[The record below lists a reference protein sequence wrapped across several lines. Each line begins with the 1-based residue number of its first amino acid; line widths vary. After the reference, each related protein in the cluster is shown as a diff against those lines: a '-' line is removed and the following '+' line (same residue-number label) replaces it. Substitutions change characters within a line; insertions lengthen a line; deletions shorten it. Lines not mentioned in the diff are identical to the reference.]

1 MIGMRPPDNAGT
13 VALYTRTAS
22 GAVACRLCH
31 GLDYA
36 HARTC
41 PLVALRGQ
49 LCGLAGQLG
58 LLVGT
63 LRETMDTVDRW
74 TSGSNGGGQS

>member
-1 MIGMRPPDNAGT
+1 
-13 VALYTRTAS
+13 
-22 GAVACRLCH
+22 
-31 GLDYA
+31 
-36 HARTC
+36 
-41 PLVALRGQ
+41 VALRGQ

-74 TSGSNGGGQS
+74 TSGSNGGGQP